1 VTATRY
7 RIVFMLLGLALIG
20 VVVFAVVF
28 APSGRDPGLPDAV
41 ESYSPADGANVVR
54 QAQIVVDLEA
64 GYLLELTVD
73 GVPVPAVEI
82 VGDDISGRYTW
93 EPGPGKAFEEWTAG
107 FHHVVATWDRTSGM
121 PAPGS
126 LRWSFR
132 VQ

>member
-1 VTATRY
+1 MTATRY
-7 RIVFMLLGLALIG
+7 RIVFMLLGLALIA
-20 VVVFAVVF
+20 VVLFAVVF

-41 ESYSPADGANVVR
+41 ESYSPVDGANVVR

-64 GYLLELTVD
+64 GYVLELTVD
-73 GVPVPAVEI
+73 GVPVPATEI
-82 VGDDISGRYTW
+82 EGDDVSARYTW
-93 EPGPGKAFEEWTAG
+93 QPGPGRTVEEWTAG

-126 LRWSFR
+126 LRWTFR